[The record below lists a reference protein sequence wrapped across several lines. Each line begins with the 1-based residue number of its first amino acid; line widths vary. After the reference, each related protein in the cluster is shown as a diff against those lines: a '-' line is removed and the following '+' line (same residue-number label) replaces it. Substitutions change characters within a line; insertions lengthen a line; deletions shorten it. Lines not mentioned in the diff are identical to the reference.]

1 MKRTK
6 IAISMILACAMA
18 LSLTACF
25 GGGKLSPSKLAK
37 AAKAVGAEE
46 YEPEDFADEEVGDIS
61 KDDLDDYT
69 DGIYT
74 TGKADDIKK
83 ALKSVDFYEKGLKE
97 ASIFFSGDYDKKSYS
112 YTSCLVVSFVF
123 DDKEDSQDYY
133 DDMADILEER
143 AEEYEDYYDKCEFES
158 DEDGYE
164 YAILTYGEKK
174 AATNNMGIYHDGKT
188 ILIVYEIG
196 SGSKDLSGMA
206 DSICEEMGIKAPSE
220 AEG

>member
-1 MKRTK
+1 
-6 IAISMILACAMA
+6 MILACAMA

-46 YEPEDFADEEVGDIS
+46 MEADDLVDEVD
-61 KDDLDDYT
+61 DMDTEDLDDYT

-97 ASIFFSGDYDKKSYS
+97 ATIFFSGDYDKKSYS
-112 YTSCLVVSFVF
+112 STRCLVLSFVF

-133 DDMADILEER
+133 DDMADDLEDR

-188 ILIVYEIG
+188 ILIVYETG